1 MCKEA
6 VQLYKAIVNQQSHF
20 HSEEDVRVHCEA
32 VFTSFFKSM
41 GIHYNARYEVK
52 IATGAVDALYNN
64 LCIEYKK
71 PGLLKHKFDIFVGEK
86 EKYIRGLAQK
96 YHTQENQIFCVLLD
110 GCQIGF
116 FRKNIEGDIVK
127 QGPFDLSPDILDY
140 FIHLIRSFNRK
151 ALVSENLIIDI
162 GEKSPTTHLL
172 VRELWMSFNHS
183 SSTRTRMF
191 FYEWARMFGQ
201 VSDFGSGKDS
211 IIREASNYGITIQTE
226 DISKFIFVLHTT
238 YAIYI
243 KLIALMIMRSLNN
256 REAVTFPEVMQ
267 PQGIRHF
274 ADELEKGTEFSN
286 LGIRNFLEGDFFC
299 WYTKD
304 WNEPLDG
311 AFRQLCSI
319 LNHYEPSSVSLKPEV
334 IRDLLKE
341 LYQGL
346 MSKSMRHSLGEYY
359 TPDWLAELTIKES
372 GWHPNQTILD
382 PTCGSGTFLVH
393 LINKTTSYLYS
404 QKVSNKDIVAHV
416 LSHIYGFDLNP
427 LAVISARTNYLIA
440 LSPFMDGVGQVEI
453 PIYLTDSIFSPQREG
468 NYYHYHITTQEG
480 KLQLRLP
487 SVLFEKNKLHDVLNH
502 IEHLVQL
509 STGEKA
515 VISEEEAEKALK
527 KWNLSEEEDLSLCN
541 LLHQIRLLE
550 EKDWNGIWCS
560 IIKNHFTTA
569 TLHDFDILIGN
580 PPWLRWSALPDAY
593 RETIK
598 NFCKDYGLFSSDV
611 FYGGIE
617 SDVSTMVLYS
627 AAQKWLKKNGRLAM
641 LITRSVFKTESSEG
655 FRAFTIDEAT
665 GDYFKVLKV
674 HDLTKLKPF
683 QDAENKASLI
693 VLNRE
698 GTTTTYPLPWIEWKK
713 VARFTEYDSLHH
725 VLERTDRTNLVAHP
739 IQSKTD
745 PWLTVKAEEL
755 SDCLSLARGGNER
768 HYAARKGV
776 CTDMNGIY
784 YGRVKAEK
792 GEFLLFENDPSL
804 GRRQLNIIP
813 HLIEKD
819 LIYPIARGREIAPFC
834 WNRGNTYT
842 YGIIPQD
849 SMQGF
854 PIEMMLERYSQALDF
869 FSAFRKE
876 LEQRSSLKRY
886 LAGAPFYSCWNV
898 GKYTFAPY
906 KVCWSEISGHFKACI
921 LSSSEGRIVV
931 PDHKIYFI
939 PIEKKEE
946 ALYLCAFLNASAVED
961 FIMGYAENTQIGT
974 HITDYLHIPAFNPEN
989 KYHEKLVQVAEN
1001 AMQGKITIEKARK
1014 ETNKIL
1020 HSLFI
1025 KP

>member
-1 MCKEA
+1 MCKES
-6 VQLYKAIVNQQSHF
+6 VQLYEAIVNKQSHF
-20 HSEEDVRVHCEA
+20 QTEEDVRVRCEA
-32 VFTSFFKSM
+32 VFTDFFKSI
-41 GIHYNARYEVK
+41 GIQYNARYEVK
-52 IATGAVDALYNN
+52 IVTGAVDALYNN
-64 LCIEYKK
+64 LCIEYKR
-71 PGLLKHKFDIFVGEK
+71 PGLLKHQFNIFVGEK
-86 EKYIRGLAQK
+86 EKYIEGLAKK
-96 YHTQENQIFCVLLD
+96 YHTQESQIFCVLLD
-110 GCQIGF
+110 GYQIGF
-116 FRKNIEGDIVK
+116 FRKNTEGDIVK

-140 FIHLIRSFNRK
+140 FIRLVHSFNRK

-172 VRELWMSFNHS
+172 VRELWKSFNHS
-183 SSTRTRMF
+183 SSTRTKMF

-211 IIREASNYGITIQTE
+211 IIREASNYGIAIQTE

-256 REAVTFPEVMQ
+256 REDVAFPEVMQ
-267 PQGIRHF
+267 QQSIRHF
-274 ADELEKGTEFSN
+274 ADELEKGTEFLN
-286 LGIRNFLEGDFFC
+286 LGISNFLEGDFFC

-304 WNEPLDG
+304 WNESLDG

-372 GWHPNQTILD
+372 GWYPNQTILD

-393 LINKTTSYLYS
+393 LINKTTSYLCS
-404 QKVSNKDIVAHV
+404 QQASNKDIVAHV

-440 LSPFMDGVGQVEI
+440 LSPFMDGVGQIEI

-468 NYYHYHITTQEG
+468 NYYYYHITTQEG
-480 KLQLRLP
+480 KLQLKLP
-487 SVLFEKNKLHDVLNH
+487 CVLFEKNKLHDVLNH
-502 IEHLVQL
+502 IEHLAQL

-515 VISEEEAEKALK
+515 VISEGEAEKALK
-527 KWNLSEEEDLSLCN
+527 KWNLSEEEELSLCN

-569 TLHDFDILIGN
+569 MLHDFDVLIGN

-598 NFCKDYGLFSSDV
+598 RFCKDYGLFSSDV

-627 AAQKWLKKNGRLAM
+627 SAQKWLRKNGRLAM

-665 GDYFKVLKV
+665 SDFFKVLKV
-674 HDLTKLKPF
+674 HDLTNLKPF

-693 VLNRE
+693 VLSRG

-713 VARFTEYDSLHH
+713 VARFSEYDSLHH
-725 VLERTDRTNLVAHP
+725 VLESTTRIDLVAHP

-745 PWLTVKAEEL
+745 PWLTVKADEL
-755 SDCLSLARGGNER
+755 SDCLDMARGGNER
-768 HYAARKGV
+768 YYAARKGV

-784 YGRVKAEK
+784 YGHVKAEK
-792 GEFLLFENDPSL
+792 DQFLLFENAPTL
-804 GRRQLNIIP
+804 GRRKLNIIP
-813 HLIEKD
+813 HLIERD
-819 LIYPIARGREIAPFC
+819 LIYPIARGREIAPFR
-834 WNRGNTYT
+834 WNRGNTY
-842 YGIIPQD
+842 GIIPQN
-849 SMQGF
+849 SMQGYSVD
-854 PIEMMLERYSQALDF
+854 MMLERYPQALDF
-869 FSAFRKE
+869 FFAFRKE

-886 LAGAPFYSCWNV
+886 LTGAPFYSCWNV

-906 KVCWSEISGHFKACI
+906 KVCWSEISGHFKACV
-921 LSSSEGRIVV
+921 LSSTEGRIVV

-939 PIEKKEE
+939 PIDKKEE

-974 HITDYLHIPAFNPEN
+974 HITDYLHIPAFNPKN
-989 KYHEKLVQVAEN
+989 RYHKRLVQVAED
-1001 AMQGKITIEKARK
+1001 AIQGKITTEKARK
-1014 ETNKIL
+1014 EADKII

-1025 KP
+1025 KQ